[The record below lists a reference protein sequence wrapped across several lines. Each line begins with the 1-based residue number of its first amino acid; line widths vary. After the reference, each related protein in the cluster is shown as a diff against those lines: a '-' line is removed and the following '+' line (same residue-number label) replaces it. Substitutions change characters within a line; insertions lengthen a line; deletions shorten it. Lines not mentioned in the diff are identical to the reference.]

1 MSFYFLPDKHE
12 VQMQNG
18 ETCDTRLL
26 TDDDITSCI
35 AVPKT
40 TENGRYFKVR
50 FPWPVLG
57 SASETFV
64 ARVTGNNMGCTRA
77 VTIYTPLEGEQQ
89 RDAKFTGRYR
99 ECEYTEEFSYPSGS
113 VECNYRSSCGG
124 DVCSA
129 VYIFVIDNP
138 GVENQEFC
146 ELSFA

>member
-1 MSFYFLPDKHE
+1 
-12 VQMQNG
+12 MQNG
-18 ETCDTRLL
+18 ETRDTRLL
-26 TDDDITSCI
+26 TDDDVTSCI
-35 AVPKT
+35 TVPKT
-40 TENGRYFKVR
+40 TENGRYFKAR

-99 ECEYTEEFSYPSGS
+99 KCEYVNEAVLDTGSGR
-113 VECNYRSSCGG
+113 VKCDYRFSCGG

-129 VYIFVIDNP
+129 VYIFVIDNSW
-138 GVENQEFC
+138 GENQEFC
-146 ELSFA
+146 ELSFV

>member
-1 MSFYFLPDKHE
+1 
-12 VQMQNG
+12 MQDG
-18 ETCDTRLL
+18 ETRDTHLL
-26 TDDDITSCI
+26 TDGDVNSCI
-35 AVPKT
+35 TVPKT

-77 VTIYTPLEGEQQ
+77 VTMYTPLEGEQQ

-99 ECEYTEEFSYPSGS
+99 DCEFVNQMVLDAGS
-113 VECNYRSSCGG
+113 RRVECDYRCSCGG

-129 VYIFVIDNP
+129 VYLFVIDNSL
-138 GVENQEFC
+138 ELNIKLCSIEFN
-146 ELSFA
+146 